1 MTVQRQSIIRG
12 PATVKLGTGP
22 VFYDKDGVDLIFE
35 VDRFNIDTSAF
46 GNVDERLNDTIAR
59 CTFTPAGEVSAADM
73 ALLYP
78 YQSPTIGDSIFG
90 NTDVPLEVHS
100 VAGTKVTIPAGA
112 ITGMPD
118 MMLSAGKT
126 VFGAAEI
133 MGIIKDNTA
142 RSVANSVFDVS
153 AVAFADTS
161 FATANVKTVTYVGV
175 FGSILPSIVTEDGWT
190 VTFDVGIV
198 EHQVDDVGTIDATLE
213 SVGLLAKC
221 KPINL
226 SESDVLGALSIQGT
240 GVARGATRR
249 TGVDLVITGAGSAVV
264 LKINDAAMVEGPLR
278 WGSAEL
284 RVGEIGFIGH
294 RKETVG
300 AFTDLFTVT
309 P

>member
-22 VFYDKDGVDLIFE
+22 VFYDKDGVDLVFE
-35 VDRFNIDTSAF
+35 VDRFNIDVSAF
-46 GNVDERLNDTIAR
+46 GNVDERLNDTIVR
-59 CTFTPAGEVSAADM
+59 CTFTPAGEVAAADM

-78 YQSPTIGDSIFG
+78 YQSPTIGESIFG
-90 NTDVPLEVHS
+90 NVDVPLEVHS
-100 VAGTKVTIPAGA
+100 VAGTKVTLPAAA

-118 MMLSAGKT
+118 MILSAGKT

-133 MGIIKDNTA
+133 MAIVKDNTA
-142 RSVANSVFDVS
+142 RSAAASSFLVA
-153 AVAFADTS
+153 AAAFSDSS
-161 FATANVKTVTYVGV
+161 FATANVKTITYTGAW
-175 FGSILPSIVTEDGWT
+175 GSILASIITEDGWT

-226 SESDVLGALSIQGT
+226 SESDILDALFVQGGT
-240 GVARGATRR
+240 VARGETRR
-249 TGVDLVITGAGSAVV
+249 RGQDLTITGAGSGVV
-264 LKINDAAMVEGPLR
+264 LTINDAAMVEGPLR
-278 WGSAEL
+278 WASAEL

-294 RKETVG
+294 RKETAG